1 MSFSQRKGLTPL
13 KRSIQVDDIDQGL
26 RNRLWNALTTHY
38 WKKCLVSSYDP
49 PTPLANLF
57 TQLLDEHLKLS
68 VGLIP
73 SRGPD
78 TVSTLRDY
86 YFKSEWYEAYDFI
99 EFIADRYPDESTN
112 EMFISS
118 CNTILEKESSA
129 YRFVGGKLSQITS
142 EVEIA
147 EIEEVLSSPLQPVS
161 KHIERAL
168 DLLSDKESPDYRN
181 SIKESIS
188 AVEAISKAFTGS
200 TKSTLGQALEKLEK
214 KIKLHPDLKQAFKNL
229 YGYTSDA
236 EGIRHALM
244 AESNL
249 THDDAKFMLVS
260 CSAFINYLIS
270 KGSKMG
276 IDFIKVSK

>member
-1 MSFSQRKGLTPL
+1 MESSLTKL
-13 KRSIQVDDIDQGL
+13 CI
-26 RNRLWNALTTHY
+26 
-38 WKKCLVSSYDP
+38 
-49 PTPLANLF
+49 
-57 TQLLDEHLKLS
+57 QLLDEHLKQPVERILYFPNT
-68 VGLIP
+68 I
-73 SRGPD
+73 
-78 TVSTLRDY
+78 STLESH
-86 YFKSEWYEAYDFI
+86 YFKCEWYKAYDFI
-99 EFIADRYPDESTN
+99 EFIADKYPDKSTN
-112 EMFISS
+112 DMFISS
-118 CNTILEKESSA
+118 CNTVLEQESSA
-129 YRFVGGKLSQITS
+129 YRFVGGKLTQMTS
-142 EVEIA
+142 EEEIA

-161 KHIERAL
+161 THMKRAL

-200 TKSTLGQALEKLEK
+200 TKGTLGQALEKLEE

-244 AESNL
+244 GESNL

-270 KGSKMG
+270 KGSKIG
-276 IDFIKVSK
+276 IDFKVGK